1 VQKVFPL
8 GQYLGGIFVFVDENH
23 KSSQSSKEF
32 SFFLFW
38 SWENGRAVSSIH
50 RERAQRSISKRA
62 VTSAAASESDGYSI
76 S

>member
-32 SFFLFW
+32 SFFCFGAGKMA
-38 SWENGRAVSSIH
+38 GRYH
-50 RERAQRSISKRA
+50 RS
-62 VTSAAASESDGYSI
+62 TGSELSDQSP
-76 S
+76 SVL